1 MASEQ
6 KMRTRLSRSG
16 LVVLAVSASV
26 ALVGTA
32 GGDVI
37 ELKTGQRVDAKVLVV
52 SPEAGVVVDQD
63 GRKAI
68 ITLDQVR
75 AIYFG
80 SDTPATG
87 ALSSLAA
94 AHRARAQLDA
104 RALEA
109 AVVHYTLT
117 FGSLPQ
123 SLDVLTRRSE
133 IAGASGGPFIPEV
146 PTPPPGWSPYT
157 YVRMPDGQFSITTAG
172 DGTTVRVPA
181 P

>member
-1 MASEQ
+1 
-6 KMRTRLSRSG
+6 MRARRHRGG
-16 LVVLAVSASV
+16 LVLIAVSVSAT
-26 ALVGTA
+26 LVGTA

-63 GRKAI
+63 GTKAI

-80 SDTPATG
+80 SSAPATG
-87 ALSSLAA
+87 SSSNLAA
-94 AHRARAQLDA
+94 AHRAKAHLDA
-104 RALEA
+104 RALET
-109 AVVHYTLT
+109 AVVNYTLT

-123 SLDVLTRRSE
+123 SLDALTRRSE
-133 IAGASGGPFIPEV
+133 IAGASGGPFIREV
-146 PTPPPGWSPYT
+146 PTPPPGWSPYS
-157 YVRMPDGQFSITTAG
+157 YVRTPDGQFSITTAG